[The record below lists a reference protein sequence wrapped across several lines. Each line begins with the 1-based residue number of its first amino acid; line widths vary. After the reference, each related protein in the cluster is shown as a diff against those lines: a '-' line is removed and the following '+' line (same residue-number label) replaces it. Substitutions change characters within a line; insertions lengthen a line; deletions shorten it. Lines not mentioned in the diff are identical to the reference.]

1 MSYCRDDSEFALR
14 LAEDLKAAGA
24 AVWIDQIDIAPGER
38 WDIEVERALISSP
51 RMLVILSPASVASPN
66 VLDEVSFALSKQKTV
81 IPVIYQDCEVPFR
94 LHRLQ
99 HVDFRNGYERG
110 LNVISGVLAEPQS
123 VPALQPPQKPQD
135 WAATQDNLGT
145 ALGALADHSEDAQ
158 AAQDLQQAVEPGAA
172 YCRSIPANS
181 CLRTGQGPRTTL
193 ASRSTIWRIGA
204 RERRPPNTGS
214 RPSRPIAAPCRSGPR
229 LILQFNGLAP

>member
-181 CLRTGQGPRTTL
+181 CPRTGQDPEQPWRH
-193 ASRSTIWRIGA
+193 ARRSGGA
-204 RERRPPNTGS
+204 ERRRAG
-214 RPSRPIAAPCRSGPR
+214 RPIPAAGRRRLSPRPAGHVPR
-229 LILQFNGLAP
+229 LIFQFNGLAP